1 MADVSKVRSAYA
13 FFQGKRQP
21 VGGEKTPVTVAA
33 TVPTVPVKPV
43 APTVPVQPQP
53 AVPGMVKDQFSGVT
67 QIIAELERRIGEL
80 ETALKAA
87 KAQQG
92 TVATP
97 PINPVPANQVPVAP
111 VAPQV
116 DKAIADFNNGI
127 NQGIAQASTEIDK
140 FNTEL
145 NQGINKV
152 NQEVARVTGQI
163 NQVNQALQTQI
174 PAISGQINQTVNSFK
189 GLIDA
194 FKGIKF

>member
-21 VGGEKTPVTVAA
+21 VGGETAAVA

-53 AVPGMVKDQFSGVT
+53 AVPGMAKDQFSGVT

-111 VAPQV
+111 QV
-116 DKAIADFNNGI
+116 DKAIADFNNGV
-127 NQGIAQASTEIDK
+127 NQGIAQASNEIDK
-140 FNTEL
+140 FNVEL

-152 NQEVARVTGQI
+152 NQEVARVAGQI

>member
-21 VGGEKTPVTVAA
+21 VGGEKTPVTTAA
-33 TVPTVPVKPV
+33 TVPAVPIKPQPP
-43 APTVPVQPQP
+43 AVPVQPQP
-53 AVPGMVKDQFSGVT
+53 AVPGMGKDQFGGVT

-80 ETALKAA
+80 EAALKAA
-87 KAQQG
+87 KSQQG

-97 PINPVPANQVPVAP
+97 PINPVPANQVPVTTP
-111 VAPQV
+111 
-116 DKAIADFNNGI
+116 IADDI
-127 NQGIAQASTEIDK
+127 NKGIAQATNEIDK
-140 FNTEL
+140 FNVEL

-174 PAISGQINQTVNSFK
+174 PAISGQINQTVNAFK
-189 GLIDA
+189 GLIDS